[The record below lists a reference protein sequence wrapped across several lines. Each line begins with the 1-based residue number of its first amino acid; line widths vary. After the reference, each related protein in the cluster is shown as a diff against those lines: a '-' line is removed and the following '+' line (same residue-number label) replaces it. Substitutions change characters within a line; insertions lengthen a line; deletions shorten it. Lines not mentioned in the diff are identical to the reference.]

1 MMSSTWFSIIAIGL
15 VLFLIQMLVIVLA
28 FGNMSKED
36 IEEMNEKR
44 KSWMEKHPFLTL
56 LLILLPTPIVI
67 LVEAKLIHRKIDDRE
82 INYSALVN

>member
-1 MMSSTWFSIIAIGL
+1 MMSSTWLPIIAMGL
-15 VLFLIQMLVIVLA
+15 VLVLIQMLVIFLA

-44 KSWMEKHPFLTL
+44 KAWVEKHPFLTL

-67 LVEAKLIHRKIDDRE
+67 LIERKLIYRKTDDRE